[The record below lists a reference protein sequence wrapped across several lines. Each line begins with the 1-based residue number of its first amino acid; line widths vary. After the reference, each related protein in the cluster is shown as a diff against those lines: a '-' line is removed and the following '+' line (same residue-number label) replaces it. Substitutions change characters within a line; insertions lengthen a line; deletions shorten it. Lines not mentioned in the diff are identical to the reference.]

1 MMPNIDNILNQDLPM
16 RVRSNHALEHA
27 TLHVLQEKGIKTQ
40 LGGIS
45 DVGGFWIYGEAS
57 TDIILSAA
65 QEALTRLVNG
75 ENELAVHPNCGT
87 NIAVG
92 SLAAG
97 GLAWM
102 SMLGT
107 RGKLSRKLRRLPLAV
122 LLGLVGYQIA
132 RPLGPKLQ
140 KHITTNAD
148 VKGLEIAEVVQQDL
162 FGRTVHRISTR
173 LTRQS

>member
-1 MMPNIDNILNQDLPM
+1 MPIIDNILNQDLSV

-27 TLHVLQEKGIKTQ
+27 TLHVLQENGIKTQ

-45 DVGGFWIYGEAS
+45 DMGGFWIYGEAS
-57 TDIILSAA
+57 TDIILTAT
-65 QEALTRLVNG
+65 QEALTRLADG

-97 GLAWM
+97 GLAWIG
-102 SMLGT
+102 MLGT
-107 RGKLSRKLRRLPLAV
+107 RGRLSRKLRRLPLAV
-122 LLGLVGYQIA
+122 LLGLIGYQIA

-140 KHITTNAD
+140 KQITTNAD

-162 FGRTVHRISTR
+162 FGRTVHRVSTR
-173 LTRQS
+173 LVKQP

>member
-1 MMPNIDNILNQDLPM
+1 MPIIDDVLNQDLPM
-16 RVRSNHALEHA
+16 RVRNNHALEHA

-57 TDIILSAA
+57 TDTVFAAA
-65 QEALTRLVNG
+65 QEALTRLADG

-92 SLAAG
+92 GLAAG
-97 GLAWM
+97 GLAWI

-107 RGKLSRKLRRLPLAV
+107 RGRLSRKIRRLPIAV
-122 LLGLVGYQIA
+122 LLGLIGYQIA

-140 KHITTNAD
+140 KQVTTNAD
-148 VKGLEIAEVVQQDL
+148 VKGLEISEVIRHDV
-162 FGRTVHRISTR
+162 FGRTAHRISTR
-173 LTRQS
+173 LARQS

>member
-1 MMPNIDNILNQDLPM
+1 MPIIDNILNQDLSV

-27 TLHVLQEKGIKTQ
+27 TLHVLQENGIKTQ

-45 DVGGFWIYGEAS
+45 DMGGFWIYGEAS
-57 TDIILSAA
+57 TDIILTAT
-65 QEALTRLVNG
+65 QEALTRLADG

-97 GLAWM
+97 SLAWIG
-102 SMLGT
+102 MLGT
-107 RGKLSRKLRRLPLAV
+107 RGRLSRKLRRLPLAV
-122 LLGLVGYQIA
+122 LLGLIGYQIA

-140 KHITTNAD
+140 KQVTTNAN
-148 VKGLEIAEVVQQDL
+148 VKGLEIAEVIQYDVL
-162 FGRTVHRISTR
+162 GRTVHRVSTR
-173 LTRQS
+173 LAR

>member
-1 MMPNIDNILNQDLPM
+1 MPTIDDILNQDLSV

-27 TLHVLQEKGIKTQ
+27 TLHVLQEKGIRTQ

-45 DVGGFWIYGEAS
+45 DVGGFWIYGEVS
-57 TDIILSAA
+57 TEIVLSAA
-65 QEALTRLVNG
+65 QEALTRLADG

-92 SLAAG
+92 SLVAG

-102 SMLGT
+102 GMLGT
-107 RGKLSRKLRRLPLAV
+107 RGRLSRKLRRLPLAV
-122 LLGLVGYQIA
+122 LLGLIGYQIA

-140 KHITTNAD
+140 KQVTTNAD
-148 VKGLEIAEVVQQDL
+148 VKGLEIAEVIQRDV
-162 FGRTVHRISTR
+162 FGRTVHRVSTR
-173 LTRQS
+173 VAR

>member
-1 MMPNIDNILNQDLPM
+1 MPIIDNILNQDLSV

-27 TLHVLQEKGIKTQ
+27 TLHVLQENGIKTQ

-45 DVGGFWIYGEAS
+45 DMGGFWIYGEAS
-57 TDIILSAA
+57 TDIILTAT
-65 QEALTRLVNG
+65 QEALTRLADG

-97 GLAWM
+97 GLAWIG
-102 SMLGT
+102 MLGT
-107 RGKLSRKLRRLPLAV
+107 RGRLSRKLRRIPLAV
-122 LLGLVGYQIA
+122 LLGLIGYQIA

-140 KHITTNAD
+140 KQVTTNAN
-148 VKGLEIAEVVQQDL
+148 VKGLEIAEVIQYDVL
-162 FGRTVHRISTR
+162 GRTVHRVSTR
-173 LTRQS
+173 LAR

>member
-1 MMPNIDNILNQDLPM
+1 MPTIDDILNQDFSV

-27 TLHVLQEKGIKTQ
+27 TLHVLQEKGIRTQ

-45 DVGGFWIYGEAS
+45 DVGGFWIYGEVS
-57 TDIILSAA
+57 TEIVLSAA
-65 QEALTRLVNG
+65 QEALTRLADG

-92 SLAAG
+92 SLVAG

-102 SMLGT
+102 GMLGT
-107 RGKLSRKLRRLPLAV
+107 RGRLSRKLRRLPLAV
-122 LLGLVGYQIA
+122 LLGLIGYQIA

-140 KHITTNAD
+140 KQVTTNAD
-148 VKGLEIAEVVQQDL
+148 VKGLEIAEVIQRDV
-162 FGRTVHRISTR
+162 FGRTVHRVSTR
-173 LTRQS
+173 VAR

>member
-1 MMPNIDNILNQDLPM
+1 MPTIDDILNQDLSV

-27 TLHVLQEKGIKTQ
+27 TLHVLQEKGIRTQ

-45 DVGGFWIYGEAS
+45 DAGGFWIYGEAS
-57 TDIILSAA
+57 IDIVLSAA
-65 QEALTRLVNG
+65 QEALTRLADG

-92 SLAAG
+92 SLVAG

-102 SMLGT
+102 GMLGT
-107 RGKLSRKLRRLPLAV
+107 RGRLSRKLRRLPLAV
-122 LLGLVGYQIA
+122 LLGLIGYQIA

-140 KHITTNAD
+140 KQVTTNAD
-148 VKGLEIAEVVQQDL
+148 VKGLEIAEVIQRDV
-162 FGRTVHRISTR
+162 FGRTVHRVSTR
-173 LTRQS
+173 VAR

>member
-1 MMPNIDNILNQDLPM
+1 MPIIDNILNQDLSV

-27 TLHVLQEKGIKTQ
+27 TLHVLQENGIKTQ

-57 TDIILSAA
+57 TDIILTAA
-65 QEALTRLVNG
+65 QEALTRLADG

-92 SLAAG
+92 SLVAG
-97 GLAWM
+97 SLAWIG
-102 SMLGT
+102 MLGT
-107 RGKLSRKLRRLPLAV
+107 RGRLSRKLRRLPLAV
-122 LLGLVGYQIA
+122 LLGLIGYQIG

-140 KHITTNAD
+140 KQVTTNAN
-148 VKGLEIAEVVQQDL
+148 VKGLEIAEVIQYDAL
-162 FGRTVHRISTR
+162 GRTVHRVSTR
-173 LTRQS
+173 LAR